1 MGLSLAFAVQ
11 WCLANTNISK
21 EQRERGQGEMSF
33 PQSLPHT
40 SPPGPPRPGPWTSV
54 SLLSLRERLLSW
66 GIALGKWIFQ
76 EGSQDEKHLPTK
88 WVNFTQLCWSS
99 VTTFCSTVGFQNLS
113 PIIKAKVLNTDKL
126 PYHFAKRICS
136 LNKFQV
142 PCFVDETILI
152 DTTILVS
159 NLFNSEILAKFQSK
173 TNMNQAVV
181 TGSDTESG
189 I

>member
-1 MGLSLAFAVQ
+1 M
-11 WCLANTNISK
+11 
-21 EQRERGQGEMSF
+21 
-33 PQSLPHT
+33 
-40 SPPGPPRPGPWTSV
+40 
-54 SLLSLRERLLSW
+54 
-66 GIALGKWIFQ
+66 
-76 EGSQDEKHLPTK
+76 
-88 WVNFTQLCWSS
+88 
-99 VTTFCSTVGFQNLS
+99 GFQNLS